1 MNLVFNS
8 IKVGRYKFAVV
19 AAFAVVSL
27 LGIFSHVSAQA
38 NDPAHDGRLITIHDR
53 GEERVILTHA
63 ENIRD
68 ALSDAHISVVSEDQV
83 EPSLDTSL
91 VATNYTVNI
100 YRARPIVVVDGMIR
114 EKIMTAAQT
123 PASIAHAAGLDLR
136 DEDKATMAPSTD
148 IVNDGASTVL
158 NIDRATAFT
167 LSLYGSPKAAYTQ
180 AKTVGEML
188 DSKHITLGSKDSLS
202 VDRNTPLAAGMTVSI
217 WRDGVQTI
225 TTDEVIPFPV
235 RQVQD
240 MDHPVGYHEVQ
251 TPGTPGKRTVTYQI
265 DMQHGQ
271 EISRKEIQSVV
282 LEQPKEQVE
291 VVGAGLPAG
300 SHQDWM
306 AAAGIAESDM
316 GYVSYIVEHE
326 GGWVPC
332 KVQGGAIDCSYSGSM
347 GYGLVQATPGGK
359 MVSAGSDWRT
369 NPITQLK
376 WATSYAVGRYGSWA
390 AAYNHWLSHHNW

>member
-8 IKVGRYKFAVV
+8 IKVGRYKLVVV
-19 AAFAVVSL
+19 AAVAVISL
-27 LGIFSHVSAQA
+27 LGIFSHVSAQS
-38 NDPAHDGRLITIHDR
+38 NDTARDGRLITIHDR

-68 ALSDAHISVVSEDQV
+68 ALSDAHIAVVAEDQV
-83 EPSLDTSL
+83 EPELDTTL

-100 YRARPIVVVDGMIR
+100 YRARPVVVVDGMIR

-123 PASIAHAAGLDLR
+123 PAAIAHAASLDLR

-158 NIDRATAFT
+158 NIDRATQFT
-167 LSLYGSPKAAYTQ
+167 LSLYGSAKTAYTQ
-180 AKTVGEML
+180 AKTIGEML
-188 DSKHITLGSKDSLS
+188 DSKHITLAKNDSLS
-202 VDRNTPLAAGMTVSI
+202 ADRNAPLTPGMTVSI
-217 WRDGVQTI
+217 WRDGAQTV
-225 TTDEVIPFPV
+225 TTEETIAFPV
-235 RQVQD
+235 RQIQD
-240 MDHPVGYHEVQ
+240 MDHPVGYHQVQ
-251 TPGTPGKRTVTYQI
+251 TPGTAGKRTVTYEI
-265 DMQHGQ
+265 VMEHGQ
-271 EISRKEIQSVV
+271 ELSRKEIQSVV

-306 AAAGIAESDM
+306 AAAGIAAGDM

-332 KVQGGAIDCSYSGSM
+332 KVQGGAVDCSYSGSM

-359 MVSAGSDWRT
+359 MVSAGADWRT

-390 AAYNHWLSHHNW
+390 GAYNHWLSHHNW